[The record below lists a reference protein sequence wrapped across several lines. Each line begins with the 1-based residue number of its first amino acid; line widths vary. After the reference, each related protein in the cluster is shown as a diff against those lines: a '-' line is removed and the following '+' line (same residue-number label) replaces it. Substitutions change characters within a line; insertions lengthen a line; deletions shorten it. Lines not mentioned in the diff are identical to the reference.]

1 MSKLKMIQVGTGGWG
16 KSWLP
21 FLLDSPDWELAAL
34 VSRGGANLE
43 QARAKTCVAESAC
56 YSSLEQ
62 ALKTDADA
70 VLVTTPHSLH
80 VDMCRQA
87 LEAGKHVLC
96 EKPFS
101 DRFETAKELVA
112 FSDTTDWVLAISQNF
127 RYRLGLHQLKALVDT
142 GAGCIASMQVYIRE
156 PQGPWITQGWRGKQT
171 VSPLLSE
178 VLIHQVDMARFLC
191 GADPVS
197 VYCRSWNP
205 SWSIT
210 QGDASADVLVTFS
223 NGSRLTYGGTWATR
237 GGATPWDGDWRIR
250 YENAVATWAGEDVT
264 VLPGDAA
271 TGLEVPGV
279 PSFAGHDRTGVL
291 MDFARAVRGEAPF
304 PTDGQDN
311 LPSLAIIF
319 AAMLSAADE
328 RIVTID
334 EIMET

>member
-1 MSKLKMIQVGTGGWG
+1 
-16 KSWLP
+16 
-21 FLLDSPDWELAAL
+21 
-34 VSRGGANLE
+34 
-43 QARAKTCVAESAC
+43 
-56 YSSLEQ
+56 
-62 ALKTDADA
+62 
-70 VLVTTPHSLH
+70 
-80 VDMCRQA
+80 
-87 LEAGKHVLC
+87 
-96 EKPFS
+96 
-101 DRFETAKELVA
+101 
-112 FSDTTDWVLAISQNF
+112 
-127 RYRLGLHQLKALVDT
+127 
-142 GAGCIASMQVYIRE
+142 
-156 PQGPWITQGWRGKQT
+156 
-171 VSPLLSE
+171 
-178 VLIHQVDMARFLC
+178 MARFLC

-250 YENAVATWAGEDVT
+250 YENAVATWAGKDVT

-279 PSFAGHDRTGVL
+279 PSFVGHDRTGVL